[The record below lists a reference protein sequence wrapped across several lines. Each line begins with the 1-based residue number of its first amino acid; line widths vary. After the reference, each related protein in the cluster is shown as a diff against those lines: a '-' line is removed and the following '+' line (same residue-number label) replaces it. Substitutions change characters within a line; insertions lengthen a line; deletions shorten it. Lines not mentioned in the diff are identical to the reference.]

1 MWTADPA
8 QSVRVIEHGAL
19 HATIEVRRRILNSD
33 YVQRISLA
41 HNSPRLDFET
51 TIEWQERHVMLK
63 VAFPVDVL
71 TPAAT
76 YEIQWGNVQRPT
88 HRNTSW
94 DWARFETAAQKWVDL
109 SEGDY
114 GVSLLNDCKYG
125 HDIHDNVMRISLLRS
140 PTMPDPEADQGRH
153 HFAYSI
159 LPHAGPWDEQT
170 IAAAY
175 ALNDP
180 PLVVR
185 TVGVD
190 AGEPAPA
197 LSLFS
202 VDSDNVVVE
211 TVKRAEDGE
220 GVIVRLYEA
229 RRTRSQVTLKSAFPL
244 AAAWRV
250 NLLEE
255 KQAELAVQGDSVT
268 FQAKPY
274 EIVTLRL
281 LPS

>member
-1 MWTADPA
+1 
-8 QSVRVIEHGAL
+8 
-19 HATIEVRRRILNSD
+19 
-33 YVQRISLA
+33 
-41 HNSPRLDFET
+41 
-51 TIEWQERHVMLK
+51 
-63 VAFPVDVL
+63 
-71 TPAAT
+71 
-76 YEIQWGNVQRPT
+76 
-88 HRNTSW
+88 
-94 DWARFETAAQKWVDL
+94 
-109 SEGDY
+109 
-114 GVSLLNDCKYG
+114 
-125 HDIHDNVMRISLLRS
+125 MRISLLRS

-244 AAAWRV
+244 AVAWRV